1 MGKKIIWSPSSLG
14 QLEQVFDDILESSKS
29 LNIAN
34 RVVND
39 ILKSVDILSN
49 QPEIYTLDKNKLNND
64 GTYRAYEV
72 KTYNVAYRVLNDSVR
87 IIRVRYSGREP
98 KGY

>member
-39 ILKSVDILSN
+39 ILKSVDIQSN